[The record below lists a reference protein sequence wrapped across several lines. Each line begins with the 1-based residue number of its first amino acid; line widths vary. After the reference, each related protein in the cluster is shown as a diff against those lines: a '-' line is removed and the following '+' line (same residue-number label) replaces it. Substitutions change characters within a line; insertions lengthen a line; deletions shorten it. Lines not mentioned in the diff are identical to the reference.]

1 MKRAHTTLYIL
12 KSSTK
17 TPEEDSRLGEIPST
31 QSLSKGPLLELA
43 QNPMWGMY
51 LWNEDLRIE
60 RS

>member
-17 TPEEDSRLGEIPST
+17 TPEEDSRLGEIPSKG
-31 QSLSKGPLLELA
+31 LSKGPLLELA

-51 LWNEDLRIE
+51 PWNEDLRIE